1 MAELIPHPDLVGPVP
16 ANKREEYKTASWLAQ
31 ALPPT
36 YKVFHS
42 VHWATQ
48 NCDKTFLGEIDFIV
62 LSPLGRLLL
71 IEQKN
76 GGLQEGQ
83 QGLTKL
89 YSNKPK
95 SVLVQMNR
103 SLENLLTAFEARSDE
118 RNHEQLDIDM
128 LVYCPDYVVQ
138 NKAAAGI
145 PVNRIVDQHNAIVLP
160 NVILDIFQERPPHKG
175 ACQDINLISDFL
187 SSNLRIR
194 YDIGFLGQL
203 AKSAYI
209 EQGAGLSEWVSKMH
223 GVPFR
228 LLINATAGSGKTQ
241 LALDEVRT
249 AYQNGLSAL
258 YVCFNRNLAVDMKTA
273 TGQASACTTFHEM
286 ARVVYESKGF
296 LYQAGTS
303 AFQASV
309 DYFLDHAEELAGSF
323 DVLVIDEAQDFEAGW
338 LEALFK
344 LCKPEGRLIALMDHN
359 QRLYEREP
367 FDFKGWVHID
377 HQVSNRCPRVVTDII
392 NQLELVEEPI
402 GSRSAVEG
410 LDTLLETYT
419 AGDSTSLA
427 HATSAVVDQL
437 LKEGHTSDEI
447 VVLSLR
453 GAESSALLK
462 LDELAAHPLKKIV
475 GRTAEGDFIF
485 SAGALVVD
493 TVFRFK
499 GRSANCV
506 VLSEIDFD
514 ELTENTKRRLFVGM
528 TRARLRLA
536 LVCTEEAAEV
546 LSQKV
551 NE

>member
-1 MAELIPHPDLVGPVP
+1 MAELIPHPELVGPVP
-16 ANKREEYKTASWLAQ
+16 ANKREEYKTATWLANT
-31 ALPPT
+31 LPST
-36 YKVFHS
+36 YKIFHS

-76 GGLQEGQ
+76 GGLQEGK
-83 QGLTKL
+83 QGLAKF

-95 SVLVQMNR
+95 SVQVQMNR
-103 SLENLLTAFEARSDE
+103 SLDNLLAAFEARSYTSS
-118 RNHEQLDIDM
+118 HEQLDIDM
-128 LVYCPDYVVQ
+128 LLYCPDYVVQ

-145 PVNRIVDQHNAIVLP
+145 PMNRIVDQHNSIVLP
-160 NVILDIFQERPPHKG
+160 NVILDIFQERPPHKE
-175 ACQDINLISDFL
+175 ACRDIKLISDFL
-187 SSNLRIR
+187 GNNLRIR

-223 GVPFR
+223 CVPFR

-241 LALDEVRT
+241 LALDELRT
-249 AYQNGLSAL
+249 AHQNALSAL

-273 TGQASACTTFHEM
+273 TGQASECTTFHEL
-286 ARVVYESKGF
+286 ARVFYESKGF
-296 LYQAGTS
+296 LYQPGLS

-309 DYFLDHAEELAGSF
+309 DYFLDHAEELTDSF
-323 DVLVIDEAQDFEAGW
+323 DVLVIDEAQDFEAAW
-338 LEALFK
+338 LQALFK
-344 LCKPEGRLIALMDHN
+344 LCKPEGRLIALMDNN

-367 FDFKGWVHID
+367 FDFKGWIHID
-377 HQVSNRCPRVVTDII
+377 HQVSNRCPRVVIDII

-419 AGDSTSLA
+419 AGDSTSLVS
-427 HATSAVVDQL
+427 ATSAVVHEL
-437 LKEGHTSDEI
+437 LNEGHTPDDI

-462 LDELAAHPLKKIV
+462 RDELADHTVKKIV

-485 SAGALVVD
+485 SDGDIVVD

-506 VLSEIDFD
+506 VLSEIEFD
-514 ELTENTKRRLFVGM
+514 ELNENTKRRLFVGM
-528 TRARLRLA
+528 TRTRLRLA
-536 LVCTEEAAEV
+536 LVCTTEAAEV
-546 LSQKV
+546 LSQKIS
-551 NE
+551 E